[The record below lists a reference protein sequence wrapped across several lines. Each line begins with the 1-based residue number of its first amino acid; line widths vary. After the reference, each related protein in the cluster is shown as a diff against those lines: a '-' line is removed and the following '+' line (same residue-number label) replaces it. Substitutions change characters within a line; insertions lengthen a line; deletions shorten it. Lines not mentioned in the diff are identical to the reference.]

1 MSAHDKLVEELTAH
15 FKMIDE
21 NKDGF
26 ITKEE
31 LKKGLLKFGISV
43 DDSKVETM
51 IKNADTDKDGK
62 INYDEF
68 LVIMGAW
75 FPYLKILLSYFLDFS
90 P

>member
-68 LVIMGAW
+68 LVIMGA
-75 FPYLKILLSYFLDFS
+75 
-90 P
+90 